1 MISFYLHTHTSNS
14 LVIDLMTLNLL
25 QVVRELS
32 TEQEKREQEGID
44 EKTRE
49 LQNKLDETND
59 ELERL
64 RDDRVRQ
71 ATMVE
76 NIVRQRDM
84 YRVLLSQGSNVSCIL
99 IFCIF

>member
-1 MISFYLHTHTSNS
+1 M
-14 LVIDLMTLNLL
+14 
-25 QVVRELS
+25 S

-49 LQNKLDETND
+49 LQQQLDQTND

-64 RDDRVRQ
+64 REDRVRQ
-71 ATMVE
+71 STMVE

-84 YRVLLSQGSNVSCIL
+84 YRVLLSQSSEVSKLHQLCTV
-99 IFCIF
+99 

>member
-1 MISFYLHTHTSNS
+1 M
-14 LVIDLMTLNLL
+14 
-25 QVVRELS
+25 RELS

-84 YRVLLSQGSNVSCIL
+84 YRVLLSQGSNVSCIFIL
-99 IFCIF
+99 LKPNFILHSKRNHLSNVVC